1 MIFEINNEPDGAPPI
16 QSNSYYN
23 DASPI
28 SREIGLA
35 QSDMTS
41 IPQNVQ
47 NQSKYMSYG
56 KESGYFEDTQ
66 EQ

>member
-1 MIFEINNEPDGAPPI
+1 MIFEYAPPI
-16 QSNSYYN
+16 QSNNNNSYYN